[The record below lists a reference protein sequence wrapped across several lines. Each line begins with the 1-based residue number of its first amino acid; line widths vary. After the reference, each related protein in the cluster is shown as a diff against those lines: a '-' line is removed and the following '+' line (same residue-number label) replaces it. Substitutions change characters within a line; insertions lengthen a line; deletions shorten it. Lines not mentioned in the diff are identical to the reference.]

1 MSGVVRAP
9 LHGLP
14 VSLKDCFKIV
24 GTDGC
29 TAFANQP
36 TLACKET
43 ELTRIMRKSG
53 AILFCKMNVPLA
65 LMSGEPCQTF
75 NAIYGYTN
83 NPYNRN
89 LSSGGSFGGE
99 SALLAL
105 RRSSAWARILVAR
118 FFLDDGTVRPLP
130 PVTRALLQTKALEK
144 AGHTVIEYQI
154 HDPLYLD
161 GFKSALYRTATA
173 DALHKIISRMQEPW
187 PRGYEGLARL
197 VESSNSGGQG
207 WDGERPE
214 GPFEGCTTVSQLW
227 EAQAKQTKF
236 AKRMLTAWGETRPRT
251 GTGREMDALLMPT
264 SPWPASKRR
273 VGNGSSG
280 ELDGILMQYSYRFQF
295 SYDNYTSSYM
305 KCTRLLRDDDSGHA
319 RLSLTADAKPEREAP
334 SDLEA
339 RISPDC
345 KSIPS
350 AWHSCE
356 AYTAEL
362 TQPSAGHFQQSQ
374 TSADVTLQS

>member
-1 MSGVVRAP
+1 MSIRCALTKP
-9 LHGLP
+9 P
-14 VSLKDCFKIV
+14 VQLLSD
-24 GTDGC
+24 
-29 TAFANQP
+29 
-36 TLACKET
+36 
-43 ELTRIMRKSG
+43 
-53 AILFCKMNVPLA
+53 AILIVFC
-65 LMSGEPCQTF
+65 S
-75 NAIYGYTN
+75 
-83 NPYNRN
+83 
-89 LSSGGSFGGE
+89 
-99 SALLAL
+99 
-105 RRSSAWARILVAR
+105 
-118 FFLDDGTVRPLP
+118 
-130 PVTRALLQTKALEK
+130 
-144 AGHTVIEYQI
+144 

-264 SPWPASKRR
+264 SPWPLSKRR

-280 ELDGILMQYSYRFQF
+280 GMDGILMQWSYRFQF

-339 RISPDC
+339 RIWQDC
-345 KSIPS
+345 KSMPS
-350 AWHSCE
+350 AWHSVFLMRTNWPESMMGCPVSVKLVVQRLHE
-356 AYTAEL
+356 AYLMQVTKKCDEGIRVYTALACECL
-362 TQPSAGHFQQSQ
+362 KKKTR
-374 TSADVTLQS
+374 